1 MECSDDLQRMDIAMI
16 HRFLS
21 EESSWAKGIPLE
33 TLKRGMEH
41 SLCFGGWSDGRQIAF
56 ARVISDQA
64 SFAYLLD
71 VFVLPEFQGRG
82 YSKQLLEFVFSHPA
96 LQGLR
101 RFALVSS
108 NARGLYQQFGF
119 QALGKPETY
128 MEIHRPALYQA

>member
-82 YSKQLLEFVFSHPA
+82 YSKQLLDLSSAIRRCKAYGALFWSAAMHAACISNSVFRH
-96 LQGLR
+96 
-101 RFALVSS
+101 
-108 NARGLYQQFGF
+108 
-119 QALGKPETY
+119 
-128 MEIHRPALYQA
+128 